1 MCGVEENFRL
11 EGERFFF
18 FFLRRESKKTQL
30 PRDRRGDDDGD
41 GDGKLVGEKGL
52 FKRFMVSPAEFQCV

>member
-1 MCGVEENFRL
+1 MREWEEELWRVCVCGVEENFRI
-11 EGERFFF
+11 ERERFFF

-41 GDGKLVGEKGL
+41 GD
-52 FKRFMVSPAEFQCV
+52 P